1 MQKRFK
7 GLALPALLIS
17 GILAATGTQANE
29 LSPRI
34 VGGFQTDI
42 SNAPATVAL
51 LSRNRVETDGD
62 LFNAQFCGGTVIAT
76 RWILT
81 AAHCLVD
88 QDNNPFSPNSVM
100 VLMGST
106 DLENP
111 VNQPVG
117 VTNLIVHEDYISTS
131 DGQDIALLQLESD
144 ALVTPI
150 ALDRQDVTL
159 NDGAFIAGWGAVN
172 DGSDGSP
179 QQFPSELRGAFVR
192 MVPGSDCGDFFPD
205 YRGFT
210 DSTNICAGVPEGGID
225 SCQGDS
231 GGPMYRIT
239 GDSLPVTAVAG
250 ITSWGIGCANA
261 ENPGVYTNVA
271 AYIDWIE
278 ARVGSVTT
286 PPVPPVDDPVNPP
299 VDDPVNPPVDDPV
312 NPPVNDPP
320 VAALTDDDDDFLGSS
335 GGFVLS
341 LLALAVL
348 VRRFGTANAG
358 SALQSGPSV
367 KKKSSDQGKK
377 YLHRTLA
384 TALLCTLVGV
394 QPLQASD
401 DNNSQVLS
409 LLDLPIGEQRETVMA
424 DAQTL
429 YASEPTCTTVRTG
442 FGMTRRAYFLETCTV
457 ANTAGHTLYD
467 SVPSLIEY
475 RFLESELVQVA
486 YEFDEI
492 VDPDKFRA
500 CIKEQNK
507 ELAAATDAKQ
517 VVEADDQFRTT
528 VSNIETVGQIH
539 LMRNN

>member
-507 ELAAATDAKQ
+507 ELSAATDAKQ
-517 VVEADDQFRTT
+517 AVEADDQFRTT